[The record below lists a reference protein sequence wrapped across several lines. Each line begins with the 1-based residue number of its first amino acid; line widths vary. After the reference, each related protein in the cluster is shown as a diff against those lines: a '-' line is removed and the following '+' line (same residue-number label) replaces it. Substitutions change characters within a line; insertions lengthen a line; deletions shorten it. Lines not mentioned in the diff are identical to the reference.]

1 MNPDFVGSG
10 WAFPVRVDATGGIAL
25 VSGDVEIAESIRLIL
40 STGYGERPMR
50 PDFGCGIGEFVFAPV
65 DAGTAGRIA
74 YEVRIS
80 LERWEPRIELTD
92 VLVTASSGDAATLY
106 VDIHYLISGTND
118 PRNLVFPFYTI
129 PTDTRTETPTA
140 ARTLTAGQEG

>member
-1 MNPDFVGSG
+1 MTADFVGRG

-25 VSGDVEIAESIRLIL
+25 VGGDTEIAESIRLIL

-80 LERWEPRIELTD
+80 LERWEPRIEVTD
-92 VLVTASSGDAATLY
+92 VLVTASATESSTLY
-106 VDIHYLISGTND
+106 VDISYVISGTND

-129 PTDTRTETPTA
+129 PTESPMPTRPA
-140 ARTLTAGQEG
+140 PAGQEG

>member
-1 MNPDFVGSG
+1 VTPDFVGRG
-10 WAFPVRVDATGGIAL
+10 WAFPVRVDSTGGIAL
-25 VSGDVEIAESIRLIL
+25 VSGDTEIAESIRLIL

-80 LERWEPRIELTD
+80 LERWEPRIEVTD
-92 VLVTASSGDAATLY
+92 VLVTASAGDASTLY
-106 VDIHYLISGTND
+106 VDVHYVISGTND

-129 PTDTRTETPTA
+129 PTENPTPA
-140 ARTLTAGQEG
+140 GSAPGGQEG

>member
-1 MNPDFVGSG
+1 MTPDFVGRG

-25 VSGDVEIAESIRLIL
+25 VTGDTEIAESIRLIL

-65 DAGTAGRIA
+65 DASTAGRIA

-80 LERWEPRIELTD
+80 LERWEPRIEVTD
-92 VLVTASSGDAATLY
+92 VLVTASATDASTLY
-106 VDIHYLISGTND
+106 VDVNYVISGTND

-129 PTDTRTETPTA
+129 PTENSAPA
-140 ARTLTAGQEG
+140 GPASAGQEG